1 MSTVNVHRASFWLL
15 VVFCGVLSLAT
26 INLLFFAGQGRRFT
40 AEDGDRDRA
49 ARISA
54 DMLERQERQE
64 GDRLCM
70 ERLGAVEKV
79 IASMATNG
87 STK

>member
-1 MSTVNVHRASFWLL
+1 MSTVSVHRVSFWLL
-15 VVFCGVLSLAT
+15 VAFCAILSLAV
-26 INLLFFAGQGRRFT
+26 INLLFFAGQGRRYT

-54 DMLERQERQE
+54 DLLDRKERQE

-70 ERLGAVEKV
+70 ERIGAVEKV
-79 IASMATNG
+79 IASMATSG

>member
-1 MSTVNVHRASFWLL
+1 MSTVSVHRVSFWLL
-15 VVFCGVLSLAT
+15 VVFCAILSLAV
-26 INLLFFAGQGRRFT
+26 INLLFFAGQGRRYT

-54 DMLERQERQE
+54 DLLERKERQE

-70 ERLGAVEKV
+70 ERIGAVEKV
-79 IASMATNG
+79 IASMAAG
-87 STK
+87 H

>member
-1 MSTVNVHRASFWLL
+1 MSTVNVHRVSFWLL
-15 VVFCGVLSLAT
+15 VAFCAILSLAV

-54 DMLERQERQE
+54 DLLERKERQE

-70 ERLGAVEKV
+70 ERIGAVEKV
-79 IASMATNG
+79 IASMATSG
-87 STK
+87 STQ

>member
-1 MSTVNVHRASFWLL
+1 MSTVSVHRVSFWLL
-15 VVFCGVLSLAT
+15 VIFCAILSLAV
-26 INLLFFAGQGRRFT
+26 INLLFFAGQGRRYT

-54 DMLERQERQE
+54 DLLERKERQE

-87 STK
+87 SAK

>member
-1 MSTVNVHRASFWLL
+1 MSTVSVHRVSFWLL
-15 VVFCGVLSLAT
+15 VAFCAILSLAV

-54 DMLERQERQE
+54 DLLERKERQE

-70 ERLGAVEKV
+70 ERIGAVEKV
-79 IASMATNG
+79 IASMATSG
-87 STK
+87 STQ

>member
-1 MSTVNVHRASFWLL
+1 MSTVSVHRASFWLL

-26 INLLFFAGQGRRFT
+26 INLLFFAGQGRRYT

-54 DMLERQERQE
+54 DLLERKERQE

-70 ERLGAVEKV
+70 ERIGAVEKV

>member
-1 MSTVNVHRASFWLL
+1 MSTVSVHRVSFWLL
-15 VVFCGVLSLAT
+15 VIFCGILSLAT
-26 INLLFFAGQGRRFT
+26 INLLFFAGQGRRYT

-54 DMLERQERQE
+54 DLLERKERQE

-70 ERLGAVEKV
+70 ERIGAVEKV

>member
-1 MSTVNVHRASFWLL
+1 MSTVSVHRVSFWLL
-15 VVFCGVLSLAT
+15 VAFCAILSLAV

-54 DMLERQERQE
+54 DLLERKERQE

-70 ERLGAVEKV
+70 ERIGAVEKV
-79 IASMATNG
+79 IASMATSG

>member
-15 VVFCGVLSLAT
+15 IAFCFILSLAV
-26 INLLFFAGQGRRFT
+26 INLLFFAGQGRRYT

-54 DMLERQERQE
+54 DLLERKERQE

-79 IASMATNG
+79 IASMATSG
-87 STK
+87 STQ

>member
-15 VVFCGVLSLAT
+15 IAFCAILSLAV

-54 DMLERQERQE
+54 DLLERKERQE

-70 ERLGAVEKV
+70 ERIGAVEKV
-79 IASMATNG
+79 IASMATSG

>member
-1 MSTVNVHRASFWLL
+1 MSTVNVHRVSFWLL
-15 VVFCGVLSLAT
+15 IAFCFILSLAV
-26 INLLFFAGQGRRFT
+26 INLLFFAGQGRRYT

-54 DMLERQERQE
+54 DLLERKERQE
-64 GDRLCM
+64 GDRICM

-79 IASMATNG
+79 IASMATSG
-87 STK
+87 STQ